1 MKRGT
6 RLLLSGFLFV
16 VELSIV
22 VGLVVGVAFGL
33 TRWAEHRANLPIRPD
48 NDGVVSL
55 PAPRASLHGQLA
67 FFPTDVEKRT
77 EGYGVD
83 YGRELAKERANRKI
97 GDWRRKDDYAQWSFR
112 LDQLG
117 TYEVALD
124 LAAPDDIA
132 GSEYEMTIGVKSLSG
147 TVPAT
152 GGWEAWKTVPVGR
165 VELPAGTHVLA
176 ITPREIKH
184 GALMNLARVT
194 LRPAA
199 ASK

>member
-1 MKRGT
+1 MKRAT
-6 RLLLSGFLFV
+6 RLLLSGLLFV
-16 VELSIV
+16 IELAAVI
-22 VGLVVGVAFGL
+22 GLVVGGAYGL
-33 TRWAEHRANLPIRPD
+33 TCWAEHRASLPIRPD
-48 NDGVVSL
+48 KDGVVSL
-55 PAPRASLHGQLA
+55 PAPDASLHGQLSL
-67 FFPTDVEKRT
+67 FPTDVEKRT

-97 GDWRRKDDYAQWSFR
+97 GDWRSKDDYAQWSFR
-112 LDQLG
+112 LDSPG

-124 LAAPDDIA
+124 LAAPDDVA

-152 GGWEAWKTVPVGR
+152 GGLEAWKTVPVGR

-176 ITPREIKH
+176 IKAREIKH

-194 LRPAA
+194 LRPVE
-199 ASK
+199 SGP

>member
-16 VELSIV
+16 VELSLV

-33 TRWAEHRANLPIRPD
+33 TRWAEYRENLPILPD
-48 NDGVVSL
+48 KEGVVSL
-55 PAPRASLHGQLA
+55 PAPKATLRGQLSL
-67 FFPTDVEKRT
+67 FPTNIEKQT
-77 EGYGVD
+77 EGYSNG
-83 YGRELAKERANRKI
+83 YGRKLAEERANRKI

-112 LDQLG
+112 LDQPG

-124 LAAPDDIA
+124 LAAPDDVA
-132 GSEYEMTIGVKSLSG
+132 GSEYVMTIGTKSLSG